1 MLEAV
6 VRDNV
11 EDNARLS
18 SFPQRRVR
26 ALVTALAAL
35 PNNRLWKARPQVQ
48 FLLRP
53 LDGLN
58 RSQESGSSPCL
69 AFFSPLFSVQEDSLA
84 LWVLSSE
91 GGRRPTDNF
100 LNKIGLK
107 SLYSPLK
114 DPILTE

>member
-84 LWVLSSE
+84 LWVALVR
-91 GGRRPTDNF
+91 GWQKTDRQF
-100 LNKIGLK
+100 
-107 SLYSPLK
+107 P
-114 DPILTE
+114 